1 MWYIIGALILFLFIF
16 WDRDRLPD
24 EDKDDD

>member
-24 EDKDDD
+24 EDNDDD

>member
-1 MWYIIGALILFLFIF
+1 MWYIIGALILFLILF

-24 EDKDDD
+24 EETDDD